1 MGWVRLSM
9 RPEFGVASTGGAAM
23 SAPSGPP
30 NAEGCSTVIPRLKLG
45 QMSSGSAPVKITRD
59 TIGKFCNTTLGN
71 AALALGISPTALK
84 KACRKLGVT
93 RWPLMPPN
101 GGSASA
107 LQDPDAAEHSAG
119 EGAFQ
124 RLALRG
130 MCIIT
135 NDAAVAI
142 FKARDESRKKQD
154 RLATRLSFE
163 YGISTKAVR
172 DIWNLRT
179 WSHVTK
185 PFWTP
190 KDFSR
195 RMLHSKLCTGCK
207 KDPTIAS
214 IEDACEACNA
224 SAMAVDDATQGAA
237 AQGAAGPPSTHD
249 DAGSAK
255 IETGTNEG
263 EGYVDVCYI
272 SKGTVSCETL
282 CSVCGCDPE
291 EQEEAA
297 KKEKEALNSN
307 DPLPSKANDPTTR
320 RPKDAAAEAART
332 APAGKAPAVELAAWG
347 FRPPG
352 DFGGYWIVE
361 ESLNFNSTAS
371 ASSAACDM
379 DETGGLGPFECNPD
393 ADGAVREGADIKA
406 HFVGNSPGEE
416 ARPRRNMAPPPPP
429 SLRVQA
435 AQITPDM
442 AKVLARYGVPA
453 AVHADLVTELAPFA
467 GFCRP
472 VAEARASA
480 APVLLS
486 TATDSSDA
494 VRTSC
499 PQEHIRWL
507 NPASVAYGG
516 REKEA
521 MEEEGTS
528 CPGHMRWLS
537 PPPPEGSDPPAEAG
551 TSCPGHIRWI
561 NPQEGRSSDGWHLIE
576 SEDSA
581 QEWAIDSCL
590 SEFCESTDSIESEH
604 GSWVHALTHAL
615 LLESPATKNAPAA

>member
-1 MGWVRLSM
+1 
-9 RPEFGVASTGGAAM
+9 M

-154 RLATRLSFE
+154 KLATRLSSE

-224 SAMAVDDATQGAA
+224 SAMAVDDAAPGAEV
-237 AQGAAGPPSTHD
+237 THD
-249 DAGSAK
+249 DAGSAT
-255 IETGTNEG
+255 IESATEG
-263 EGYVDVCYI
+263 EGCVDIAYI
-272 SKGTVSCETL
+272 SKGAPHLL
-282 CSVCGCDPE
+282 CSVCGCDPPPR
-291 EQEEAA
+291 
-297 KKEKEALNSN
+297 S
-307 DPLPSKANDPTTR
+307 STANDPSTR
-320 RPKDAAAEAART
+320 RLKTDTAAETVRPT
-332 APAGKAPAVELAAWG
+332 ADELTAWG
-347 FRPPG
+347 FRPPA
-352 DFGGYWIVE
+352 DFGGSCRVD
-361 ESLNFNSTAS
+361 ESQNPAS
-371 ASSAACDM
+371 NACTSSAACDS
-379 DETGGLGPFECNPD
+379 DESELGPFECNQD
-393 ADGAVREGADIKA
+393 DDSVIEDGADITA
-406 HFVGNSPGEE
+406 HFLGNSASDGTVPGG
-416 ARPRRNMAPPPPP
+416 AVPVLPFSAPDSHDESWPMPPN
-429 SLRVQA
+429 
-435 AQITPDM
+435 
-442 AKVLARYGVPA
+442 
-453 AVHADLVTELAPFA
+453 
-467 GFCRP
+467 P
-472 VAEARASA
+472 VVIAHWEGKGSMLPASA
-480 APVLLS
+480 NWYDGAEW
-486 TATDSSDA
+486 DQHCK
-494 VRTSC
+494 SC
-499 PQEHIRWL
+499 SNEMHWP
-507 NPASVAYGG
+507 
-516 REKEA
+516 
-521 MEEEGTS
+521 
-528 CPGHMRWLS
+528 
-537 PPPPEGSDPPAEAG
+537 D
-551 TSCPGHIRWI
+551 
-561 NPQEGRSSDGWHLIE
+561 

-581 QEWAIDSCL
+581 QEHEWMMDS
-590 SEFCESTDSIESEH
+590 SCEATAPEHESNVA
-604 GSWVHALTHAL
+604 SCALEAMRGERRLHSVL
-615 LLESPATKNAPAA
+615 RLP